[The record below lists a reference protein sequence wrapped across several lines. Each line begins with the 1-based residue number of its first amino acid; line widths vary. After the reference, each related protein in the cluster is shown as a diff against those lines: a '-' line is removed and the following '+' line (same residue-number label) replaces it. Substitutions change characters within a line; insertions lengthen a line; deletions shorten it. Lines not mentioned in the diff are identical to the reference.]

1 MLLIIHFTADA
12 MTHVNETV
20 DLAVLANFTLLS
32 VEWNSSLTDKTSD
45 QYKNLAD
52 KVRYQW
58 LPTSFIYVSVIKSGA
73 WWFKEFSVYL
83 EVGKNPN
90 GLFTRNL
97 KMPYSPDPWEVDSTP
112 SLPG

>member
-20 DLAVLANFTLLS
+20 DLAVWANFTLLS
-32 VEWNSSLTDKTSD
+32 IVWNSALTDKTSD

-58 LPTSFIYVSVIKSGA
+58 LPPSFIYKSQLLKVVRG
-73 WWFKEFSVYL
+73 
-83 EVGKNPN
+83 
-90 GLFTRNL
+90 GLRNL
-97 KMPYSPDPWEVDSTP
+97 VSTLNWVKIQMDY
-112 SLPG
+112 LPKKGI